1 MIKANRINNTKHLG
15 DKFEDFCPGAGKN
28 LDCSAT
34 GDLIYLTDAF
44 YGGVDEVVYRY
55 YYGRKT
61 KIEGGAF
68 EF

>member
-1 MIKANRINNTKHLG
+1 LDDADSINESEALSPILNSKQV
-15 DKFEDFCPGAGKN
+15 D
-28 LDCSAT
+28 
-34 GDLIYLTDAF
+34 
-44 YGGVDEVVYRY
+44 GGVDEVVYRY